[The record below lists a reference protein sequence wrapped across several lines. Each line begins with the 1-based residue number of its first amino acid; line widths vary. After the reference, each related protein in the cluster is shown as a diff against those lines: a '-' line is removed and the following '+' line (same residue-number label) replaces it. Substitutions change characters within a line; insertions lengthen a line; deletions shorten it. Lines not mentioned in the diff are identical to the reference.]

1 MQLLHNLEETLFVV
15 LALVLMT
22 MKTELK
28 SNSQGA
34 VNSEG
39 EGFNLIVWQI
49 KSRVNRTI
57 RMTDMNLPV
66 SFLAWKSVC
75 KNNFSIT
82 KQFAHACNHDDQEAR
97 IAQSQTPFLWPFSVV
112 RARKIIKK
120 NEKIKKNSATI
131 EVNKIHFRIIWLLS
145 KLINEKLGKDRK

>member
-15 LALVLMT
+15 LVLVLMT

-39 EGFNLIVWQI
+39 EGFNLIVRQI

-66 SFLAWKSVC
+66 SFL
-75 KNNFSIT
+75 T
-82 KQFAHACNHDDQEAR
+82 
-97 IAQSQTPFLWPFSVV
+97 
-112 RARKIIKK
+112 
-120 NEKIKKNSATI
+120 
-131 EVNKIHFRIIWLLS
+131 
-145 KLINEKLGKDRK
+145 

>member
-15 LALVLMT
+15 LVLVLMT

-49 KSRVNRTI
+49 ESNH
-57 RMTDMNLPV
+57 TDDGYEFTGLV
-66 SFLAWKSVC
+66 LSV
-75 KNNFSIT
+75 
-82 KQFAHACNHDDQEAR
+82 
-97 IAQSQTPFLWPFSVV
+97 
-112 RARKIIKK
+112 KI
-120 NEKIKKNSATI
+120 SM
-131 EVNKIHFRIIWLLS
+131 
-145 KLINEKLGKDRK
+145 